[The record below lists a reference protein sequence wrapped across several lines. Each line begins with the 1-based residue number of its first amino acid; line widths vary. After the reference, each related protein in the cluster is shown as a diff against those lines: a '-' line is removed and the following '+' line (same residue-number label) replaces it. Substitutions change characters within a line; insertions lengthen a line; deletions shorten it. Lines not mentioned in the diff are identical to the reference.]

1 MDEKVFVGNIPY
13 DFSEDDLKSIFDAEQ
28 FKVVEIKL
36 ITDRITGKSRGFGF
50 VTFETNEVA
59 SEAVK
64 QYNGKEV
71 GGRTLKIEVAKGK
84 QQRGDGGERPRGP
97 GNDYSSNDPQEPN
110 L

>member
-1 MDEKVFVGNIPY
+1 MDDKLFVGNIPY

-28 FKVVEIKL
+28 FKVVDIKL

-50 VTFETNEVA
+50 VTFENDEVA
-59 SEAVK
+59 AEAAK

-84 QQRGDGGERPRGP
+84 QQRGDGERRPRSP
-97 GNDYSSNDPQEPN
+97 GNEYSSDEPQEPN

>member
-1 MDEKVFVGNIPY
+1 MDDKLFVGNIPY

-28 FKVVEIKL
+28 FKVVDVKL

-50 VTFETNEVA
+50 VTLETDELA
-59 SEAVK
+59 AEAVK

-84 QQRGDGGERPRGP
+84 QQKDGGERKPRAP
-97 GNDYSSNDPQEPN
+97 RNDYPSDEPQEPN

>member
-1 MDEKVFVGNIPY
+1 MDDKLFVGNIPY

-28 FKVVEIKL
+28 FKVVDVKL

-50 VTFETNEVA
+50 VTLETDELA
-59 SEAVK
+59 AEAVK

-84 QQRGDGGERPRGP
+84 QQGDGPERKPRAP
-97 GNDYSSNDPQEPN
+97 RNDDSSDEPQEPN